1 MEKPIQGLINL
12 EGTKMEKIHSTT
24 VLAVRR
30 NNSVTM
36 GADGQVTLGDMVMK
50 KQAKKIRRLYHDKV
64 IVGFAGS
71 AADAFALFG
80 KFEAKLEEFRG
91 QLQRSA
97 VELAKEWR
105 TDKMLR
111 HLEAQ
116 LIAVDVEH
124 ILLISGNGDVIE
136 PDDQIIS
143 IGSGGP
149 YALSAARAL
158 LNFTELS
165 ATEIVREAMQIA
177 SDICIYTN
185 NEITLEELHG

>member
-1 MEKPIQGLINL
+1 
-12 EGTKMEKIHSTT
+12 MEKIRSTT

-50 KQAKKIRRLYHDKV
+50 KHAKKIRRLYHDKV

-97 VELAKEWR
+97 VELAKDWR

-116 LIAVDVEH
+116 LIAVDIEH
-124 ILLISGNGDVIE
+124 TLLISGNGDVIE

-149 YALSAARAL
+149 YALAASRAL
-158 LNFTELS
+158 FKYTELS

-177 SDICIYTN
+177 ADICIYTN
-185 NEITLEELHG
+185 NEIILEELHG